1 MKFFLFIVMLVSNT
15 ANANEFKH
23 LQSDS
28 YWTVKPSVFVCSGTN
43 ININLVQE
51 AIKFW
56 IDNGFNV
63 NPKPSYKDCNTPI
76 SFGQITIDYF
86 KKGDNP
92 NNSNGRSREYT
103 YAGQHALLEVE
114 IAIKASLEN
123 EIDLLKHE
131 LGHALGLDD
140 DTTGSAVVMR
150 HSRMY

>member
-1 MKFFLFIVMLVSNT
+1 MKFFLFIVMLVSNI

-28 YWTVKPSVFVCSGTN
+28 YWTVEPSVFVCSDTN

-63 NPKPSYKDCNTPI
+63 N
-76 SFGQITIDYF
+76 
-86 KKGDNP
+86 NP

-103 YAGQHALLEVE
+103 YSGQHALLEVE

>member
-28 YWTVKPSVFVCSGTN
+28 YWT
-43 ININLVQE
+43 
-51 AIKFW
+51 
-56 IDNGFNV
+56 
-63 NPKPSYKDCNTPI
+63 
-76 SFGQITIDYF
+76 F

-92 NNSNGRSREYT
+92 KNSNGRSREYT
-103 YAGQHALLEVE
+103 YTGQNVLLEVE
-114 IAIKASLEN
+114 IAIKVSLEN